1 MMIKTTKDHI
11 SRSPYQS
18 LAAIFVLSLSLFLLS
33 AFFLIGAGSQAILR
47 HFESRPQVS
56 AYLKDEAK
64 TQDIDL
70 IKARIET
77 NPKVKNIEYI
87 SKEQALEIYKE
98 QNKDKPLLLEM
109 VSAKILPSSLEISTY
124 DLASL
129 KSVAET
135 LKKEEMVE
143 DVVYHEDVVSS
154 LSNWMATVRKF
165 GLVVAAFLLVIAMA
179 TILIILGMKISQ
191 RKEEIE
197 ILKLLGASPFYI
209 SAPFYLEGMFYGIV
223 AALIS
228 WGLSYGAIL
237 SSSSFLTQFLTG
249 IPLLPVSPLF
259 MLEVLGG
266 LLFVG
271 VSVGFVGSVLA
282 VSRFNRSIR

>member
-1 MMIKTTKDHI
+1 MIKTAKDHI
-11 SRSPYQS
+11 VRSPYQS
-18 LAAIFVLSLSLFLLS
+18 LAAIFVLTLSLFLLS
-33 AFFLIGAGSQAILR
+33 AFFLIGSGSQVILR

-56 AYLKDEAK
+56 AYLKDEAA

-70 IKARIET
+70 VKAKIQG
-77 NPKVKNIEYI
+77 NPKVKKIEFI
-87 SKEQALEIYKE
+87 SKEQALELYKE

-109 VSAKILPSSLEISTY
+109 VSAKILPASLEVSTY
-124 DLASL
+124 DLSSL

-135 LKKEEMVE
+135 LKQEEMVE

-165 GLVVAAFLLVIAMA
+165 GLGVAVFLLTIAIM

-197 ILKLLGASPFYI
+197 ILKLLGASPLHI
-209 SAPFYLEGMFYGIV
+209 CAPFYFEGVIYGV
-223 AALIS
+223 LAAFIS

-237 SSSSFLTQFLTG
+237 LSSSFLTQFLAG
-249 IPLLPVSPLF
+249 IPLLPVSPIF

-266 LLFVG
+266 LLFLG
-271 VSVGFVGSVLA
+271 IFVGFVGSVLA
-282 VSRFNRSIR
+282 VSRFSRTIR